1 MNPAPALCGWP
12 VSKCFGL
19 ATLEVLPEVTMD
31 EARLIERLRAIEA
44 LYAGAATPGEKN
56 AATLGRDRILEHLQR
71 LQGTDPLIEYQFSM
85 ADMWMRRV
93 FVALLRRYGIKPYR
107 YARQRRTTVMARMPK
122 TFLDQTLWPEYE
134 EISTALTT
142 YLSEAT
148 DRVIGQV
155 LHADGSDADVLEG
168 ALELDAA
175 SPSEPGQN

>member
-1 MNPAPALCGWP
+1 
-12 VSKCFGL
+12 
-19 ATLEVLPEVTMD
+19 MD

-44 LYAGAATPGEKN
+44 LYAGAATPGEKT
-56 AATLGRDRILEHLQR
+56 AAGLGRERILEHLQR
-71 LQGTDPLIEYQFSM
+71 LQGNDPPIEYQFSM
-85 ADMWMRRV
+85 PDMWMRRV
-93 FVALLRRYGIKPYR
+93 FVALLRRDGIKPYR
-107 YARQRRTTVMARMPK
+107 YSRQRHTTVMARMPK
-122 TFLDQTLWPEYE
+122 KFLDHTLWPEYE
-134 EISTALTT
+134 EISTALTA